1 MRTETDEL
9 ADRFWR
15 VLEESFKRVADQQKR
30 APLPAYRHLNDNQIR
45 AMHLLH
51 NKPGM
56 VQKELAETMG
66 ITPAAVSTA
75 VKEMTTLGLVDRHP
89 DPEDARLS
97 RLYLSEEARCK
108 IGEMRTIR
116 LQAVTGLLESL
127 PLEEQRMIVEAL
139 ERAMLKAPTG
149 NIGPPV

>member
-30 APLPAYRHLNDNQIR
+30 APLPPYRHLNDSQIR

-51 NKPGM
+51 NRPGI
-56 VQKELAETMG
+56 VQKELAEMMG

-75 VKEMTTLGLVDRHP
+75 LKEMTTLGLVDRQP

-116 LQAVTGLLESL
+116 LQAVTSLLESL

-139 ERAMLKAPTG
+139 ERAVSNVPLG
-149 NIGPPV
+149 NTGPPE